1 MEFIV
6 DESLTSY
13 QSYYEHTLSHIG
25 KLADPE
31 NSSSPEDV
39 ASAIYDAALDTSD
52 RLRYA
57 IGKDAGQLT
66 QMRYNLGDEVFLS
79 QFRGTFV

>member
-1 MEFIV
+1 MELIV
-6 DESLTSY
+6 DESLPSY
-13 QSYYEHTLSHIG
+13 KSYYEHTLSHIG
-25 KLADPE
+25 RLADPE

-57 IGKDAGQLT
+57 IGTDAEQMT
-66 QMRYNLGDEVFLS
+66 QMRYKLGNEAFLS